1 MVYNN
6 LQINK
11 ESKQIELDLSD
22 NIIRQ
27 KEPLVKIVKVDNKEE
42 DNSVGAIIYDLF
54 RFRKSNKLTNGWK
67 SLILFARIYNM
78 MVSNK
83 FFYELRTKKQMG
95 YIVKVNM
102 KIMDNNYYSNVF
114 IEFIVQSPK
123 YSVKNIFDETE
134 NFIKNENDY
143 ILNKMTEEQYL
154 KSINA
159 EEAKIKKSFLN
170 IGDLGSYYMAS
181 ILDESFNFK
190 VKEELLEKIKVFNF
204 DKFKKY
210 LKMLIINNQSI
221 YKIGLQKTK

>member
-1 MVYNN
+1 
-6 LQINK
+6 
-11 ESKQIELDLSD
+11 
-22 NIIRQ
+22 
-27 KEPLVKIVKVDNKEE
+27 
-42 DNSVGAIIYDLF
+42 
-54 RFRKSNKLTNGWK
+54 
-67 SLILFARIYNM
+67 M
-78 MVSNK
+78 MVLNK